1 MLGEG
6 VNLMSGD
13 DEMVENT
20 DIHQGQRLHQ
30 RARQQQ
36 IRLARLRRSRWMVVR
51 QHDAGGVARQ
61 RLLDHFTRINAGV
74 D

>member
-6 VNLMSGD
+6 VHLVSGD
-13 DEMVENT
+13 DEMVEYT
-20 DIHQGQRLHQ
+20 DIHQGEGLHQ

-36 IRLARLRRSRWMVVR
+36 VRFAGLRRAGRVVVR